1 MTDKENPPS
10 DPFDRVKAAAGS
22 PAPQPASGKSKAK
35 RDLGDWVSPIPPDAP
50 PALTSHHS
58 HGKPSA
64 VWTYPDAAGVPLFH
78 VARFDAADGSKV
90 VLPQTLW
97 RAADRLRWAWN
108 APPEPRPL
116 YGLPGLS
123 AQPGAPVLVVE
134 GEKTAEAARARFP
147 AFVVMTWQGGSKAAG
162 KAAWAALAGREVVIF
177 PDADEPGRK
186 AAQDVA
192 RRASAAGA
200 ATVTVVTLPAVLID
214 GWDLADDWPAGFG
227 LAEATAAIEA
237 ARERANPAG
246 VEWSWGLRME
256 TDGLFFD
263 QPVKDGATVP
273 QRLSAPFEVLA
284 EARAGAGD
292 GWAVVVRFK
301 DRDGREKTVPIS
313 RSRLASGGAEVRAE
327 LADLGLI
334 VSPARGRSE
343 KFSAA
348 LAEVKC
354 ARRMTLVTA
363 TGWADDRFQRFVIP
377 GRPIGP
383 VGGEAVLFMGE
394 APALHYRQAGT
405 LERWRAEVAAKAEGN
420 ALLTFA
426 LSLAFAGPMLRL
438 LDLEGGG
445 VHFRGSSSCGKTT
458 LAFAAGSVWG
468 GGGPLGFGH
477 TWRSTANALEMLAA
491 GHDDGLVVLDELSL
505 ISSDEAGT
513 AAYALA
519 AGQSK
524 GRSQTSGALRRRA
537 EWRVTILSTGEVGL
551 ADHIRASRKG
561 ERPMAGQELRLLD
574 IDADAGHHMGVWE
587 ALNGAE
593 GPAALSDSIKAA
605 CGRHYGNA
613 GPAFVERLIADTPAA
628 VAMAKAIMVAF
639 LAEAREVGD
648 SGQAERAA
656 VRFALFAAAGELAC
670 AFGVVPWL
678 AGSASA
684 AALTLYRR
692 WARSFGRSAPR
703 EEREILTRLRAV
715 IQSEKSAFSPLGDD
729 DTDETSLP
737 SAGGRDG
744 EARGLRT
751 YGFRRVRGP
760 EVHYCFHNAGWAEVT
775 KGFDG
780 RAAARMVA
788 DAGFLDTDSDQKR
801 LQKSIRIKGEIN
813 RLYCV
818 SGSILDADID

>member
-10 DPFDRVKAAAGS
+10 DPFARVKAAAGS
-22 PAPQPASGKSKAK
+22 ANPPPAGKPKAK
-35 RDLGDWVSPIPPDAP
+35 RDLGDWVSPIPRDAP
-50 PALTSHHS
+50 PALTSHHA

-64 VWTYPDAAGVPLFH
+64 VWTYLDAAGVPLFH
-78 VARFDAADGSKV
+78 VARFDAPDGSKV

-97 RAADRLRWAWN
+97 RDADRLRWAWN

-116 YGLPGLS
+116 YGLPALNER
-123 AQPGAPVLVVE
+123 PGAPVLVVE
-134 GEKTAEAARARFP
+134 GEKTADGAAALFP
-147 AFVVMTWQGGSKAAG
+147 SFAVVTWQGGSKAAG
-162 KAAWAALAGREVVIF
+162 KAAWTALAGREVVIF

-200 ATVTVVTLPAVLID
+200 ATVAVVDLPAALAD

-246 VEWSWGLRME
+246 VEWPWGFRME
-256 TDGLFFD
+256 PDGLFYD

-273 QRLSAPFEVLA
+273 QQLSAPFEVLA
-284 EARAGAGD
+284 EARAGGGD

-301 DRDGREKTVPIS
+301 DRDTREKTVPIS

-327 LADLGLI
+327 LADQGLI
-334 VSPARGRSE
+334 VSPARGKSD
-343 KFSAA
+343 KFVIA
-348 LAEVKC
+348 LAEVRC

-363 TGWADDRFQRFVIP
+363 TGWADDRFQRYVIP
-377 GRPIGP
+377 GRPIGA

-394 APALHYRQAGT
+394 PSALHYRQAGT
-405 LERWRAEVAAKAEGN
+405 LERWRADVAAKADGN

-426 LSLAFAGPMLRL
+426 LSLAFAGPLLRL

-458 LAFAAGSVWG
+458 LALAAGSVWG

-537 EWRVTILSTGEVGL
+537 EWRVTILSTGEIGL

-587 ALNGAE
+587 TLNGAE

-605 CGRHYGNA
+605 CGRHYGHA

-628 VAMAKAIMVAF
+628 LVTAKALIAAF
-639 LAEAREVGD
+639 LVKARKRDD

-670 AFGVVPWL
+670 AFGVVPW
-678 AGSASA
+678 APGA
-684 AALTLYRR
+684 AAQAALGLYER
-692 WARSFGRSAPR
+692 WANSFGRSAPR
-703 EEREILTRLRAV
+703 EEREILSRIRAA
-715 IQSEKSAFSPLGDD
+715 ILSERSRFSPLGDD
-729 DTDETSLP
+729 DTSDTALP
-737 SAGGRDG
+737 SPGGRDG
-744 EARGLRT
+744 EARSLTSLGYRW
-751 YGFRRVRGP
+751 VRGD
-760 EVHYCFHNAGWAEVT
+760 EVRYCFHVAGWAEKT
-775 KGFDG
+775 AGFNPRD
-780 RAAARMVA
+780 AARMIA
-788 DAGFLDTDSDQKR
+788 DAGFLETDADQRR
-801 LQKSIRIKGEIN
+801 LQKSVKVRGELQ

-818 SGSILDADID
+818 KNSILEADLGD

>member
-1 MTDKENPPS
+1 VTDNEKPPS

-22 PAPQPASGKSKAK
+22 PNPPAAGKSKAK
-35 RDLGDWVSPIPPDAP
+35 RDLGDWVSPIPRDAP
-50 PALTSHHS
+50 AALTSHHA

-64 VWTYPDAAGVPLFH
+64 VWTYTDAAGGALFH
-78 VARFDAADGSKV
+78 VARFDAPDGSKV
-90 VLPQTLW
+90 VLPLTLW
-97 RAADRLRWAWN
+97 RQAERLRWAWN

-116 YGLPGLS
+116 YGLPAL
-123 AQPGAPVLVVE
+123 AERPGAPVLAVE

-147 AFVVMTWQGGSKAAG
+147 AFAVVTWQGGSKAAS

-192 RRASAAGA
+192 RRASAAGV
-200 ATVTVVTLPAVLID
+200 ATVAVVDVPAALPD

-227 LAEATAAIEA
+227 VAEATAAIDA
-237 ARERANPAG
+237 ARERASPAG
-246 VEWSWGLRME
+246 VEWPWGFRME
-256 TDGLFFD
+256 ADGLFYD
-263 QPVKDGATVP
+263 QPVKDGGIVP

-284 EARAGAGD
+284 EARAGGGD

-327 LADLGLI
+327 LADQGLI
-334 VSPARGRSE
+334 VSPARGKSD
-343 KFSAA
+343 KFVIA
-348 LAEVKC
+348 LAEVQC

-377 GRPIGP
+377 GRPIGA

-394 APALHYRQAGT
+394 PSALHYRQAGT
-405 LERWRAEVAAKAEGN
+405 LERWRQDVAAKAEGN

-426 LSLAFAGPMLRL
+426 LSLAFAGPLLRL

-505 ISSDEAGT
+505 ISTDEAGT

-524 GRSQTSGALRRRA
+524 GRSQTTGALRRRA
-537 EWRVTILSTGEVGL
+537 EWRVTILSTGEISL
-551 ADHIRASRKG
+551 ADHIRAGRKG

-574 IDADAGHHMGVWE
+574 IDANGGQHMGVWE
-587 ALNGAE
+587 ALHGAE
-593 GPAALSDSIKAA
+593 GPAALSDRIKAA
-605 CGRHYGNA
+605 CARHYGHA

-628 VAMAKAIMVAF
+628 QATAKSLIAAF
-639 LAEAREVGD
+639 LTVAREEGD

-656 VRFALFAAAGELAC
+656 VRFALFAAAGELAS
-670 AFGVVPWL
+670 AFGVVPWPGG
-678 AGSASA
+678 AASA

-692 WARSFGRSAPR
+692 WARAFGRSAPR
-703 EEREILTRLRAV
+703 EEREILTRLRAA
-715 IQSEKSAFSPLGDD
+715 IQSERAMFSPLGDD
-729 DTDETSLP
+729 DTTEASLP
-737 SAGGRDG
+737 SAMGRDG

-751 YGFRRVRGP
+751 YGFRWVRGP
-760 EVHYCFHNAGWAEVT
+760 EVCYCFHNAGWAEIT
-775 KGFDG
+775 KGFNPVE
-780 RAAARMVA
+780 AARMVFE
-788 DAGFLDTDSDQKR
+788 AGYLVTDGDPKR
-801 LQKSIRIKGEIN
+801 LKKSIKIKGEKQN
-813 RLYCV
+813 FYCIK
-818 SGSILDADID
+818 SDILEADLGD